1 MSCTNMLFHWK
12 IGEADEEGEASD
24 RDGGTGGGLYPGA
37 PDHDASP
44 KPATR
49 LKEKRMNR
57 LVPLPWFYQEVL
69 YWIFYYD

>member
-1 MSCTNMLFHWK
+1 MSCRGILSLVK
-12 IGEADEEGEASD
+12 GEADEEGEGSD
-24 RDGGTGGGLYPGA
+24 RDVGTGGGLYPGA

-57 LVPLPWFYQEVL
+57 LVALVFCGE
-69 YWIFYYD
+69 